1 MKKQRKPKYTRDEL
15 LNFLFWLRENIYDQ
29 IKLDAETKPSID
41 IVIDRIQDI
50 YESEAT
56 WDEDYGIPLLSR
68 KGYGLLEVLLAEY
81 V

>member
-1 MKKQRKPKYTRDEL
+1 MTDAKAEREESPCCGGRMKTLVNEKT
-15 LNFLFWLRENIYDQ
+15 
-29 IKLDAETKPSID
+29 ID
-41 IVIDRIQDI
+41 IIIDGIQDI

-68 KGYGLLEVLLAEY
+68 KGYEQLEVLLAEY

>member
-1 MKKQRKPKYTRDEL
+1 MNKQRKPKYTRDEL